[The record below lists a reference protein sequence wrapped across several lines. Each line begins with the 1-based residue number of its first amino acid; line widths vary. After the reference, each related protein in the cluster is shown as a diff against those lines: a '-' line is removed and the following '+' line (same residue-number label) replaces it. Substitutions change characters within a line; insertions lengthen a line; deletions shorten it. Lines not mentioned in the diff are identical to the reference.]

1 MAFGWF
7 RAFRSSRLAND
18 DFATRATAFP
28 NLFKK
33 NENGLVMPRIEKCW
47 GNGLH
52 RLQNPFGKSAD
63 VVDSVDSTSALL
75 SQNLVAGETSSS

>member
-33 NENGLVMPRIEKCW
+33 IDKGLSNAPYRKVL
-47 GNGLH
+47 GNRVAPVAKSLAVSTYGGGMGVG
-52 RLQNPFGKSAD
+52 GK
-63 VVDSVDSTSALL
+63 
-75 SQNLVAGETSSS
+75 NLEP

>member
-7 RAFRSSRLAND
+7 RVFRSSRLAND
-18 DFATRATAFP
+18 GFATRATLFP

-33 NENGLVMPRIEKCW
+33 FGKGLVMPTYRKGR

-52 RLQNPFGKSAD
+52 RLQNPWPCPRIRAGMGGDRKQASG
-63 VVDSVDSTSALL
+63 ALL
-75 SQNLVAGETSSS
+75 HSSQIEK